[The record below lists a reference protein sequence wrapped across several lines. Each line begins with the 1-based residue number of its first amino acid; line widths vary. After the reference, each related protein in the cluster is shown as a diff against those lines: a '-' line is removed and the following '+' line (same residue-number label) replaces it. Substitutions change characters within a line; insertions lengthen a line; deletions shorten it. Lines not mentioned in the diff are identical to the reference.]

1 MSGFFVIDTKQEGLN
16 GAIAGLLG
24 DLLEKGG
31 LDGVLVPCVMPY
43 KKDEKI
49 VMQTLV
55 TDREHLDQADPFAPV
70 ATANSAK
77 VLSSLTYQESGKKLA
92 AVMRSCEARAF
103 IELVKLKQA
112 RLEDLLLI
120 GIDCNGRYEN
130 NDYLRYASGGD
141 EPSIEFLAAIHGG
154 NGTKQAADFDI
165 TEACKNC
172 EYPVA
177 ENVDMRLCVFGEDPR
192 ENIHLEVLTDKG
204 REAVASLDLSP
215 SEEPRERQAAVE
227 TLLQSRLQHRDN
239 AFAQMSDVIKAPEGI
254 LEIVGGCVNCYNCR
268 VACPVCYCRECVFV
282 TDTFRHASEK
292 YFRWAEKKGR
302 QKMPTDTVFFHLTR
316 MLHMS
321 TLCVG
326 CGQCTS
332 ACPNDIPVGTL
343 FRTVA
348 KVTQERFEYQPGHDV
363 AEPQPLTTFHSDEL
377 FEVTGQE
384 TAPAER

>member
-1 MSGFFVIDTKQEGLN
+1 MCGFFAIDTKQKGLN
-16 GAIAGLLG
+16 GAIADLLG

-31 LDGVLVPCVMPY
+31 FDAMLVPCITPF
-43 KKDEKI
+43 KKDEHI

-55 TDREHLDQADPFAPV
+55 VDREHLDRADPFAPV

-77 VLSSLTYQESGKKLA
+77 VLSSLTYQESGKKLV
-92 AVMRSCEARAF
+92 AVVRSCEVRAF
-103 IELVKLKQA
+103 IELVKLNQG
-112 RLEDLLLI
+112 RLDDLLLI

-130 NDYLRYASGGD
+130 NDYLRYASRVAD
-141 EPSIEFLAAIHGG
+141 PTAQFLDAIHGG
-154 NGTKQAADFDI
+154 NGSEQATDFDI

-177 ENVDMRLCVFGEDPR
+177 NNVDMRLCVFGADPR
-192 ENIHLEVLTDKG
+192 ESIHLEVITGKG
-204 REAVASLDLSP
+204 SEAVSSLGLAP
-215 SEEPRERQAAVE
+215 SEEPPARQAAVD
-227 TLLQSRLQHRDN
+227 TLLQTRLEHRDRSL
-239 AFAQMSDVIKAPEGI
+239 AEMADVIKKPEGI
-254 LEIVGGCVNCYNCR
+254 LEIVGNCVNCYNCR

-282 TDTFRHASEK
+282 TETFRHSSEK
-292 YFRWAEKKGR
+292 YFMWAEKKGR
-302 QKMPTDTVFFHLTR
+302 QKMPTDTVFYHLTR

-348 KVTQERFEYQPGHDV
+348 RATQGRFEYQPGHDV
-363 AEPQPLTTFHSDEL
+363 AEPQPLSTFHSDEL
-377 FEVTGQE
+377 LDVTGQE
-384 TAPAER
+384 AAPTGR